1 MPSLSTRLTALEA
14 KVKQAQ
20 SSKQSNTPWGYIVA
34 TVLGIIISITAALL
48 MRKLNTRNAELAK
61 LRTQIE
67 QDAITVAQKKF
78 EAKLAQTQQ
87 KKAALTLTARVL
99 ESQVTKLQE
108 RLAKEEQKH
117 LEQVERIQ
125 DAKNWDQ
132 LNSTLPR

>member
-20 SSKQSNTPWGYIVA
+20 ASKQSSTPWGYIVA
-34 TVLGIIISITAALL
+34 TILGIVISITAALL
-48 MRKLNTRNAELAK
+48 MRKLNTRNTELAK